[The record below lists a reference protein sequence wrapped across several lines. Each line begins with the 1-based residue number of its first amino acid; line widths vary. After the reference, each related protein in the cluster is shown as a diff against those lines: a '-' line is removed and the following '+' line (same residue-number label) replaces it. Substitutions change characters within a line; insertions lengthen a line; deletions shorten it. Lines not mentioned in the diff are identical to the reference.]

1 VPDYAKLADIAR
13 ERQEAERL
21 VSERHKQLRPDPC
34 SFFEQVKAHLMNG
47 MEKANVELR
56 RRGVAL
62 LGRNHLPGFDDEVF
76 LTYGTDTLCRVGL
89 GFLGGGCRITAVI
102 SGPPSGF
109 EISRKEYFC
118 SQEAACKE
126 VSSNGEGGLPV
137 VVPRPDQVAADII
150 KAILFGRFF

>member
-76 LTYGTDTLCRVGL
+76 SLMVPIRCAEWDWD
-89 GFLGGGCRITAVI
+89 FW
-102 SGPPSGF
+102 
-109 EISRKEYFC
+109 
-118 SQEAACKE
+118 
-126 VSSNGEGGLPV
+126 EGDAGS
-137 VVPRPDQVAADII
+137 PR
-150 KAILFGRFF
+150 